1 MTSQKEA
8 LENLISQRTEIEK
21 KIVELQNTLEQGRAQ
36 YLKVTGAIDVLE
48 QLVAEETTTEEA
60 ETTTEEVETEE

>member
-48 QLVAEETTTEEA
+48 QLVAEETTTEE
-60 ETTTEEVETEE
+60 VETEE

>member
-21 KIVELQNTLEQGRAQ
+21 KIVELQNTLEQGRSQ

-48 QLVAEETTTEEA
+48 QLISEETTTEEVK
-60 ETTTEEVETEE
+60 EEE

>member
-48 QLVAEETTTEEA
+48 QLVAEETTTEEV

>member
-21 KIVELQNTLEQGRAQ
+21 KIIELQNTLEQGKSQ

-48 QLVAEETTTEEA
+48 QLIAEETTTEEVK
-60 ETTTEEVETEE
+60 EEEE

>member
-21 KIVELQNTLEQGRAQ
+21 KIVELQNTLEQGRSQ
-36 YLKVTGAIDVLE
+36 YLKVTGAIDVLQ
-48 QLVAEETTTEEA
+48 QLLAEEETTK
-60 ETTTEEVETEE
+60 EEVETEE

>member
-21 KIVELQNTLEQGRAQ
+21 KIVELQNTLEQGRSQ

-48 QLVAEETTTEEA
+48 QLVAEETTTEEVKA
-60 ETTTEEVETEE
+60 EE

>member
-21 KIVELQNTLEQGRAQ
+21 KIVELQNTLEQGKSQ

-48 QLVAEETTTEEA
+48 QLIAEETTTEEVK
-60 ETTTEEVETEE
+60 EEEE

>member
-21 KIVELQNTLEQGRAQ
+21 KIVELQNTLEQGRSQ

-48 QLVAEETTTEEA
+48 QLIAE